1 MPTMKIKDLE
11 IYYEIHG
18 EENKIPLVLIMG
30 LGSDA
35 RLWVLQIP
43 EFSKKYRVIAF
54 DNRDSGRTSKTEISY
69 TIDTMAA
76 DTYNLLN
83 KLGLEKSHILG
94 FSMGGM
100 IAQSFALNYPE
111 KVRSLILCST
121 IPRGPKGLG
130 VMKMWNEL
138 IETIT
143 LQAKNPIVEQLTKYF
158 YLQLP
163 KEFYRQCEA
172 IEKFDVTER
181 LNEIKAPTLVLAGD
195 RDNVVP
201 IWSAR
206 EMASKIPDAEFKVLW
221 GSGHANF
228 LEKWWAFNKAVLDFL
243 QKH

>member
-1 MPTMKIKDLE
+1 MPTMKAKDFE

-18 EENKIPLVLIMG
+18 EKNEDSLALIMG

-35 RLWVLQIP
+35 RLWILQIP

-54 DNRDSGRTSKTEISY
+54 DNRDAGRTSKTETSY
-69 TIDTMAA
+69 TIDTMAE

-83 KLGLEKSHILG
+83 KLGVEKSHVLG

-121 IPRGPKGLG
+121 LPRGPKGLG
-130 VMKMWNEL
+130 VMKMWNGM

-143 LQAKNPIVEQLTKYF
+143 QQAKTPIVEQLAKYF
-158 YLQLP
+158 YIQLP

-172 IEKFDVTER
+172 IEKFDVTDR
-181 LNEIKAPTLVLAGD
+181 LKEIKVPTLVLAGD
-195 RDNVVP
+195 RDTVVP
-201 IWSAR
+201 IWTAKD
-206 EMASKIPDAEFKVLW
+206 MASKIHDAEFKVIW
-221 GSGHANF
+221 GSGHAIF
-228 LEKWWAFNKAVLDFL
+228 FEKWWAFNTAVLDFL

>member
-1 MPTMKIKDLE
+1 MTVMKINDFE
-11 IYYEIHG
+11 MYYEVHG
-18 EENKIPLVLIMG
+18 EENEVPLVLIMG

-43 EFSKKYRVIAF
+43 EFSKNYKVIAF
-54 DNRDSGRTSKTEISY
+54 DNRDAGRTSKTDTGY
-69 TIDTMAA
+69 TIETMAQ

-83 KLGLEKSHILG
+83 KLGVEKSHILG

-100 IAQSFALNYPE
+100 IAQSFALKHPE

-121 IPRGPKGLG
+121 TSRGPKGLG

-143 LQAKNPIVEQLTKYF
+143 RQAKNPIVEQLAKYF

-172 IEKFDVTER
+172 VEKFDMTDR
-181 LNEIKAPTLVLAGD
+181 LKEIKAPTLVLAGD

-201 IWSAR
+201 IWSAK
-206 EMASKIPDAEFKVLW
+206 EIASKIPNAEFKVVW
-221 GSGHANF
+221 GSGHAIF
-228 LEKWWAFNKAVLDFL
+228 LEKWWTFNKAVLDFL
-243 QKH
+243 EKH